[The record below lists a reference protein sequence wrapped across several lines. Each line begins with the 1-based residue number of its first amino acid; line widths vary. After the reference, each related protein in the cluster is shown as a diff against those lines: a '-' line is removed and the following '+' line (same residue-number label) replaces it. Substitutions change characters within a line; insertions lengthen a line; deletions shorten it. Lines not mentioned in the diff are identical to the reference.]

1 VTKRILTTVVMAGL
15 LAGCSAPGAMMTAP
29 AAGNVAAQAAASKF
43 LTADKADTAAKQTTK
58 NKLGNKADSKTL
70 KTAAELKIAL
80 KPATLAPSLT
90 ESSISSIARMTLNS
104 MQQARTYDSGC
115 QIAYGALER
124 MLDETNQNDMAVRF
138 TYYGAKSQ
146 EKWVNAYKVAAL
158 GLEHIANGRSSTG
171 RPLYQLAQS
180 MMGATDS
187 WVDGAK
193 VGYEMLETIEKV
205 DRDSQNRRIASFAYD
220 SAKRAT
226 RWEDAYRTIDNAF
239 REIASRSW

>member
-1 VTKRILTTVVMAGL
+1 VSKRILTTVVMAGL
-15 LAGCSAPGAMMTAP
+15 LAGCSAPGALVSAP
-29 AAGNVAAQAAASKF
+29 ATGPVAAQASAAKF
-43 LTADKADTAAKQTTK
+43 LTTDKADPGTKQTTK
-58 NKLGNKADSKTL
+58 NKLGNKADSKTV
-70 KTAAELKIAL
+70 KTATELKVAVAKGSIAAGGL
-80 KPATLAPSLT
+80 SD
-90 ESSISSIARMTLNS
+90 IARMTLTS
-104 MQQARTYDSGC
+104 MQQARTYDSAC

-124 MLDETNQNDMAVRF
+124 MLDETNQSDMAVRF

-146 EKWVNAYKVAAL
+146 EKWVNAYKVASL
-158 GLEHIANGRSSTG
+158 GLEHIAYGRSSSG
-171 RPLYQLAQS
+171 RQVYQLAQN
-180 MMGATDS
+180 MMSATDS

-239 REIASRSW
+239 REIANRSF